1 VIRLVDVG
9 FVYPDAETA
18 VFEGVSGELPGG
30 GGVLQLSGANG
41 AGKTTLLKVVL
52 GLLAPSSG
60 RVEGVAGRPLAAVFQ
75 EDRLIEPLSA
85 IANVR
90 LTSRRPAT
98 NAEICAELTAIG
110 LDADAWDRPV
120 SALSGGQRRRVCLV
134 RALRADAEVIALDE
148 PFTGIDA
155 DALPEVM
162 AYVRDRIA
170 GLDVILITHDPAQA
184 SFFGGEII
192 QLG

>member
-1 VIRLVDVG
+1 MIRLVDVS
-9 FVYPDAETA
+9 FRYPDAEVPA
-18 VFEGVSGELPGG
+18 FEGVSGELPDG
-30 GGVLQLSGANG
+30 GGVLQLSGPNG

-52 GLLAPSSG
+52 GLFVPASG
-60 RVEGVAGRPLAAVFQ
+60 RVEGVAGRRLGAVFQ
-75 EDRLIEPLSA
+75 EDRLIEHLSA

-90 LTSRRPAT
+90 LTSRRPLA
-98 NAEICAELTAIG
+98 NEQICAELTAIG
-110 LDADAWDRPV
+110 LDADAWTRSV

-134 RALRADAEVIALDE
+134 RALRADAEVIGLDE
-148 PFTGIDA
+148 PFTGIDT

-162 AYVRDRIA
+162 AYVGDRIH

-184 SFFGGEII
+184 SLFSGEII